1 MRSSNTDDK
10 PTSQQI
16 MEEPAKEV
24 LIEEQVKFEIGRLT
38 VILRNPV
45 STEGEKARTQS
56 QIGDYQEMVV
66 IAAGTSAAWL
76 QLIYLLADPGEDTLV

>member
-1 MRSSNTDDK
+1 MRSSNTGD
-10 PTSQQI
+10 
-16 MEEPAKEV
+16 EPM
-24 LIEEQVKFEIGRLT
+24 LIEELVKFEIGRLT